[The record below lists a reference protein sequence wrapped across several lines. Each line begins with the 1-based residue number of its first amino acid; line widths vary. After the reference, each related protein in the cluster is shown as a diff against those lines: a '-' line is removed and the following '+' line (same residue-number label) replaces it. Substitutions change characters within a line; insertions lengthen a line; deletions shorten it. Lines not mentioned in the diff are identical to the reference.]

1 MGKAARV
8 DNALISSVM
17 VYCLRSAV
25 PTPQSEIV
33 HISIIGERQTGWKNH
48 ISIIGRGGRRRTAP
62 NFSLTSAKLSVGST
76 CRKIVCDLR
85 LTRTYCEQVLEDIE
99 GSRMLRRGFIT

>member
-1 MGKAARV
+1 MGK
-8 DNALISSVM
+8 
-17 VYCLRSAV
+17 
-25 PTPQSEIV
+25 
-33 HISIIGERQTGWKNH
+33 WKKK
-48 ISIIGRGGRRRTAP
+48 RRRTAP

-99 GSRMLRRGFIT
+99 GRSTSKCYEVIMEFSMDGEKGVGFPVGGISVLD

>member
-1 MGKAARV
+1 MQK
-8 DNALISSVM
+8 
-17 VYCLRSAV
+17 
-25 PTPQSEIV
+25 
-33 HISIIGERQTGWKNH
+33 
-48 ISIIGRGGRRRTAP
+48 GGRRRTAP

-99 GSRMLRRGFIT
+99 VRPVNVTFTGLEVKRGSVEFSPRTTTISSFFVDRSGLNE